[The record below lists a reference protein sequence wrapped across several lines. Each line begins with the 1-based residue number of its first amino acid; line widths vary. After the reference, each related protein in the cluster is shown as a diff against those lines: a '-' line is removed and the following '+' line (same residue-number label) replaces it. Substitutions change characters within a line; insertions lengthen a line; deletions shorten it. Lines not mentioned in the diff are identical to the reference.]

1 MTRRHLNNQQWFVLS
16 WVADG
21 CPDGVFDEGDHGH
34 KISAR
39 ALSNRGLIT
48 VRRRNGK
55 WSAKLTNT
63 GRFYLESG
71 AASPENNGRPASG
84 IRYTVNGWPLRTSR
98 AVRQVPSTLKM
109 AFCP

>member
-1 MTRRHLNNQQWFVLS
+1 MLS

-48 VRRRNGK
+48 VRRRNGR
-55 WSAKLTNT
+55 WSAKLTDT
-63 GRFYLESG
+63 GRFYLENRR
-71 AASPENNGRPASG
+71 SPVPADAD
-84 IRYTVNGWPLRTSR
+84 VLLPRTREESFR
-98 AVRQVPSTLKM
+98 CRGDGPR
-109 AFCP
+109 